1 MGVFPKG
8 PWRVFDADADTPEIT
23 GADGFRVA
31 EVADIAILP
40 DYHERTGIAHWGRAE
55 GVTFIER
62 PAAEVRGAAHLI
74 AAAPDLLAALE
85 GMVADAE
92 AIVEDYGIAACLC
105 CADQCHYCAARAA
118 IAKARGAK

>member
-8 PWRVFDADADTPEIT
+8 PWRVFDADVDTPDVVA
-23 GADGFRVA
+23 ADGFRVA

-40 DYHERTGIAHWGRAE
+40 DYQERTSIAHWGRAE

-74 AAAPDLLAALE
+74 AAAPELLAALE
-85 GMVADAE
+85 GAQALFLHG
-92 AIVEDYGIAACLC
+92 APSHAPGYAA
-105 CADQCHYCAARAA
+105 AMSRIEAA

>member
-1 MGVFPKG
+1 MNRYDKEA
-8 PWRVFDADADTPEIT
+8 ADLVRTNKYLLGDLSEAADNLHRLT
-23 GADGFRVA
+23 GDLA
-31 EVADIAILP
+31 LL
-40 DYHERTGIAHWGRAE
+40 RAQ
-55 GVTFIER
+55 R
-62 PAAEVRGAAHLI
+62 D
-74 AAAPDLLAALE
+74 DLLAALE